1 MNPVSTEAD
10 KFDSIRPIRGHGN
23 REDSFLIQSLVG
35 EMESGA
41 NDPSELARGRLAV
54 LSAHLAALSAHLA
67 ADLSSFGLTPAL
79 ERSPAL
85 SVEASRPSGN
95 LGGSMTVIDERTV
108 YKSVLQVSPE
118 GTVKAPDFKKVGN
131 FFLFFLRFQSLLEYI
146 FFLSVELRW

>member
-54 LSAHLAALSAHLA
+54 LSAHLAA
-67 ADLSSFGLTPAL
+67 DLSSFGLTPAL

-108 YKSVLQVSPE
+108 YKYVLQVSPE

-131 FFLFFLRFQSLLEYI
+131 FFLFFLRF
-146 FFLSVELRW
+146 